1 MMQSTRD
8 WESFRR
14 NRLLHNA
21 RIQPLVDRRLTTDLV
36 WSEEEKARNIQS
48 VAEYQAVANRSDQW
62 QGLQETQRRRT
73 KRKLG
78 DRILFLYREH
88 SRRAESVIR

>member
-1 MMQSTRD
+1 MQSTRN

-14 NRLLHNA
+14 NRLLHLTKTRRFID
-21 RIQPLVDRRLTTDLV
+21 RILTTKLV
-36 WSEEEKARNIQS
+36 WTEEEKARNIQS

-62 QGLQETQRRRT
+62 QGLQETQRRRI